1 MRLYIDNYIDT
12 IGVNI
17 MSKIEEIYKAVSEKK
32 IKAEEN
38 IRANPLAYVAG
49 AFIGGIAVSYLMTRR
64 K

>member
-1 MRLYIDNYIDT
+1 
-12 IGVNI
+12 
-17 MSKIEEIYKAVSEKK
+17 MSKIEEIYKALSEKK

-38 IRANPLAYVAG
+38 IRANPLVYVAG